1 MTGKIV
7 SNQFELH
14 RDDIVVQRISMEH
27 WLQSADYPKQMK
39 LGEKVAIGNKRNA
52 TRRINRNRADVEKK
66 WRSDR
71 NIIKKRIWFKNWKEK
86 RKKKNEKKKKTRSR
100 DVSIVSTEEEFLIWE
115 SGRAGVALLLFI
127 IISFCYFFW
136 PIRLAFVLL
145 GLFEFFFFV
154 LLLFG
159 LVEWVVD
166 VDDTVFL
173 LWV

>member
-52 TRRINRNRADVEKK
+52 TRRINRNRADVEKN

-71 NIIKKRIWFKNWKEK
+71 NIIKKNEFDSKTEK
-86 RKKKNEKKKKTRSR
+86 KSVKKKKIKKKKKDEVT
-100 DVSIVSTEEEFLIWE
+100 
-115 SGRAGVALLLFI
+115 
-127 IISFCYFFW
+127 
-136 PIRLAFVLL
+136 
-145 GLFEFFFFV
+145 
-154 LLLFG
+154 
-159 LVEWVVD
+159 
-166 VDDTVFL
+166 
-173 LWV
+173 